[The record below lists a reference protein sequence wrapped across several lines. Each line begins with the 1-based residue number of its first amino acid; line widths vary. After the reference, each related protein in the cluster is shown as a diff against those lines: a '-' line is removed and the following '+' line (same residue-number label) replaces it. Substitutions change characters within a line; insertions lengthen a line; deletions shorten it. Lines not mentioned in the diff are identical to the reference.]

1 MRSIRTTL
9 ETLAPPDLAALCPR
23 LAWVTA
29 DVTPRVEPGE
39 RVLWAGR
46 GLVRLHGAVGAADGR
61 PARATD
67 EDELRLLGL
76 AAGAGPV
83 TVTDRRIVGVLRAEP
98 DRPALAYEL
107 AWPEVDD
114 VGPAAS
120 GGVRLLATGLLGG
133 ITIDPV
139 GRGASDCL
147 TESRV

>member
-1 MRSIRTTL
+1 MRSIRSTL
-9 ETLAPPDLAALCPR
+9 ETLAPPDLAVLCPR
-23 LAWVTA
+23 LAWATA
-29 DVTPRVEPGE
+29 VASPATEPGE
-39 RVLWAGR
+39 RVLWAGT

-67 EDELRLLGL
+67 AAELRLLAL

-83 TVTDRRIVGVLRAEP
+83 TVTDRRVAGVLRPEP

-107 AWPEVDD
+107 AWAEVDD

-133 ITIDPV
+133 VTIDPV
-139 GRGASDCL
+139 GSGPIHPVVTLLD
-147 TESRV
+147 